1 MELSSL
7 QQQIDAIKW
16 YHEFDF
22 GDGLR
27 TRSAD
32 QSCGPAHRTFWKFIE
47 ERLNTVNFQGKSVL
61 DIGAWDGFW
70 SFYAERRGAK
80 RILATDDLAQNWSD
94 GRGIHLAKE
103 LYKSAVQINQNM
115 SVYQLASLNE
125 KFDIILFL
133 GVYYHLFDPFY
144 AFAQV
149 RHCCHPGTLLL
160 VEGAVTTCLGPGE
173 AYYNFSDN
181 ACEWLPSLEALQQI
195 IHATYFSDAD
205 RAFLVPFE
213 PARNGER
220 VPPLTGANR
229 VFMTCVPV
237 EAAVQLYGFCP
248 PQFGLGI
255 YDPRFR

>member
-27 TRSAD
+27 SRSAAD
-32 QSCGPAHRTFWKFIE
+32 SSQASGHRTLWKFIE
-47 ERLNTVNFQGKSVL
+47 ERLNTVHFQGKSVL
-61 DIGAWDGFW
+61 DIGTWDGYW

-80 RILATDDLAQNWSD
+80 RILATDDLTQNWSD

-144 AFAQV
+144 AFAQI

-160 VEGAVTTCLGPGE
+160 IEGAVWPSPSPATPASTCLGPGG
-173 AYYNFSDN
+173 AVYNFSDTG
-181 ACEWLPSLEALQQI
+181 CEWLPSLEALQQI
-195 IHATYFSDAD
+195 IHATYFSDGD
-205 RAFLVPFE
+205 RAVLGYPS
-213 PARNGER
+213 R
-220 VPPLTGANR
+220 L
-229 VFMTCVPV
+229 FMTCVPV
-237 EAAVQLYGFCP
+237 EAAVQLHNGP
-248 PQFGLGI
+248 PPFGLGL
-255 YDPRFR
+255 YDPRFRQG

>member
-7 QQQIDAIKW
+7 QQQIDAIEW

-22 GDGLR
+22 GDGFR
-27 TRSAD
+27 ARSKHSAP
-32 QSCGPAHRTFWKFIE
+32 GHRTIWKFIE
-47 ERLNTVNFQGKSVL
+47 ERLNTVRFQGKSVL

-80 RILATDDLAQNWSD
+80 RILATDDLTQNWSD

-115 SVYQLASLNE
+115 SIYQLASLNE
-125 KFDIILFL
+125 KFDIILLL

-144 AFAQV
+144 GLAQI

-160 VEGAVTTCLGPGE
+160 IEGPVTMCLGPGE
-173 AYYNFSDN
+173 AQYNFSDH

-205 RAFLVPFE
+205 RAFLGPSA

-220 VPPLTGANR
+220 VPPHTIASRL
-229 VFMTCVPV
+229 FMTCVPV
-237 EAAVQLYGFCP
+237 EAAVQLHVCP
-248 PQFGLGI
+248 PPFGLGI
-255 YDPRFR
+255 YDPRFRQAG